1 MWTDGRA
8 MEHHHLS
15 TFQPLHLVIFFDK
28 KKNSF
33 KLVILT
39 IINKFLRKNRQL
51 CWLNYHLLNIKEQF
65 AIVHIRI
72 VFKHMLYMI
81 PGLRRGKEKTLI
93 LFCLDHLVAN
103 GRMPE
108 KEARKKFRQIV
119 SAIEYCHKRRVVH
132 RDLKVCLSSL
142 LYGSISEAS
151 SGALWRWIFM
161 YIFLSFLSIFQ

>member
-1 MWTDGRA
+1 
-8 MEHHHLS
+8 
-15 TFQPLHLVIFFDK
+15 
-28 KKNSF
+28 
-33 KLVILT
+33 
-39 IINKFLRKNRQL
+39 
-51 CWLNYHLLNIKEQF
+51 
-65 AIVHIRI
+65 
-72 VFKHMLYMI
+72 MLYMI

-119 SAIEYCHKRRVVH
+119 SAIEYCHKRRIVH

-151 SGALWRWIFM
+151 SRHYEDGFSCTF
-161 YIFLSFLSIFQ
+161 FLVFSQYFNNTF